1 MGALSLSITETVLI
15 FAGIP
20 AAVIAVVYAAVY
32 STTARRADKRYRPG
46 RPFTF
51 APVWFLA
58 APAPLA
64 GEPAQV
70 NGAKAVTGGPLLA
83 ALTAADTE
91 VPTVGHR
98 EVGGASDSW

>member
-58 APAPLA
+58 APSPLA
-64 GEPAQV
+64 GEAAQV
-70 NGAKAVTGGPLLA
+70 NGAKAIVGGPRLA
-83 ALTAADTE
+83 ELTAADTE
-91 VPTVGHR
+91 VATVGHR